1 MSATLEPGIGQQLAA
16 ARQAKGLSTAEVA
29 EKLKLTARQIEA
41 LEAEEFERLPAAVFV
56 RGFVRNYARLVGLA
70 PEALVPSLDG
80 AQAATETIT
89 APSEGVTIS
98 GSPIKRWMIY
108 LATGFALFLV
118 LVALLYNWLSQG
130 EKTLLV
136 EDPAVNA
143 TQNAPAPAT
152 PEPAPALEP
161 PAQPPAPPS
170 PPAAA
175 PAANTPVGATG
186 SVVPPVT
193 PPAAPAP
200 IKPVLPPAPPTAIPP
215 TKPAQSAATQP
226 VSAPGAP
233 TAAQANPA
241 GQTTGGGVIRMTARE
256 DSWVEAI
263 DATGKRMQQHLP
275 GGATASLRGTPPF
288 RVTIGNAAG
297 VQLRYNEQLIDLQP
311 FTGDRVARLTLE

>member
-70 PEALVPSLDG
+70 PEALVPSLG
-80 AQAATETIT
+80 GVQAATETIT

-108 LATGFALFLV
+108 LATGFTLFLM

-152 PEPAPALEP
+152 PEPAPAVEP
-161 PAQPPAPPS
+161 PAQPAAPPS
-170 PPAAA
+170 QPAAE
-175 PAANTPVGATG
+175 PAVNTPAGATG
-186 SVVPPVT
+186 SVLAPLT
-193 PPAAPAP
+193 PPAV
-200 IKPVLPPAPPTAIPP
+200 PVP
-215 TKPAQSAATQP
+215 TKPAQAAATLP
-226 VSAPGAP
+226 VPATGAP
-233 TAAQANPA
+233 TAAQANPV
-241 GQTTGGGVIRMTARE
+241 GQTGGGVIRMTARE